1 MPNPP
6 TVVVVAAGQGSRF
19 RGVGHKLTQ
28 RLHGDSIL
36 AITLGHAMATQLP
49 VVIVTTAALAKTVQ
63 HESAKSKFVI
73 LPDALEF
80 GMGTS
85 IAAGVRASADASG
98 WLILPADMPMIQTS
112 TLLAVAAQLSRHP
125 IVFAQFHGQRG
136 HPVGFSAA
144 LQAELLGL
152 TGDEGARSIL
162 LRHPAHGVEIDDPG
176 VLIDIDTEADLARV
190 SGLMLDRPAY
200 SRTG

>member
-1 MPNPP
+1 
-6 TVVVVAAGQGSRF
+6 
-19 RGVGHKLTQ
+19 VGHKLTQ